1 MLVLIAQ
8 LAACGAPRTLPVV
21 PEPPAA
27 GDWVSYGGD
36 PGGVRFSALRE
47 ITRDNVGRLEVAWS
61 YRTGELGRS
70 PHETRF
76 EATPLMVEGTLYL
89 STPLGRVIALDP
101 ATGAERWSY
110 TPDPPVNPR
119 LRFGDFASR
128 GVSLWVD
135 AGAAPNAP
143 CERRLIA
150 ATIDARLLALDARTG
165 RPCTGFGASSTVD
178 LRQGL
183 RNPPADTT
191 EYEVTSPPAIVN
203 DLIVVGSAIA
213 DNNRADAASGEVRAF
228 DVRTGELRWTW
239 DPVPQDPRDPA
250 HPTWSGSV
258 AHRSGGANT
267 WSVIV
272 ADPERDLVFL
282 PTSAPS
288 PDYYGGTRLGENRY
302 ANSVVALRASTG
314 EVVWHFQTVHHDLW
328 DYDNAAPPALVTIRR
343 EGREIPAVLQA
354 TKTGML
360 FVLHRETGEPL
371 FPVEERPVPRS
382 TVPGEEAWPTQ
393 PFTAAIPPLS
403 PHRLA
408 AEEVWGP
415 TPADREACR
424 AMLAPLRNE
433 GIFTPPSLEGTL
445 AIPSNVGGAHWGG
458 VAVDTAR
465 QLAVIPVNR
474 FASMVQL
481 IPAEEY
487 DPAAARQES
496 QRLGYEY
503 TRMRG
508 TPYVMRRRL
517 LLGPSGL
524 PCSPSPFGALV
535 AVDLRTGAKRWEVPL
550 GMMAPAGTDADTAA
564 LRTLGSPNLGG
575 PIVTAGGLVFI
586 AATLDP
592 VLRAFDIETGQELW
606 RGVLPAGGRAT
617 PMTYRVGDRQ
627 YVVVAAGGG
636 GPFGEGDSLV
646 AFALAATTPA
656 AAALPPSDTARR
668 SAPLQEGRERALRKR
683 IRGE

>member
-1 MLVLIAQ
+1 
-8 LAACGAPRTLPVV
+8 
-21 PEPPAA
+21 
-27 GDWVSYGGD
+27 
-36 PGGVRFSALRE
+36 
-47 ITRDNVGRLEVAWS
+47 
-61 YRTGELGRS
+61 
-70 PHETRF
+70 
-76 EATPLMVEGTLYL
+76 
-89 STPLGRVIALDP
+89 
-101 ATGAERWSY
+101 
-110 TPDPPVNPR
+110 
-119 LRFGDFASR
+119 
-128 GVSLWVD
+128 
-135 AGAAPNAP
+135 
-143 CERRLIA
+143 
-150 ATIDARLLALDARTG
+150 
-165 RPCTGFGASSTVD
+165 
-178 LRQGL
+178 
-183 RNPPADTT
+183 
-191 EYEVTSPPAIVN
+191 
-203 DLIVVGSAIA
+203 
-213 DNNRADAASGEVRAF
+213 
-228 DVRTGELRWTW
+228 
-239 DPVPQDPRDPA
+239 
-250 HPTWSGSV
+250 
-258 AHRSGGANT
+258 
-267 WSVIV
+267 VIV

-328 DYDNAAPPALVTIRR
+328 DYDNAAPPALVMIRR

-403 PHRLA
+403 PHRLT
-408 AEEVWGP
+408 AEEAWGP

-524 PCSPSPFGALV
+524 PCSPPPFGALV

-550 GMMAPAGTDADTAA
+550 GMMAPAGTDAATTA

-592 VLRAFDIETGQELW
+592 ALLHR
-606 RGVLPAGGRAT
+606 
-617 PMTYRVGDRQ
+617 PMGDPTQPHLDARH
-627 YVVVAAGGG
+627 
-636 GPFGEGDSLV
+636 PLGEGARALNARSYRC
-646 AFALAATTPA
+646 AF
-656 AAALPPSDTARR
+656 PPARR
-668 SAPLQEGRERALRKR
+668 TRESRLKR
-683 IRGE
+683 